1 MRTAVFFE
9 RDGILNHAPADRF
22 RISPPTLEQFRINP
36 AAIRPLSILKK
47 AGFLLIAT
55 TNQPGLSRGYQS
67 RRELDL
73 MHAALLRKLALDDIF
88 VCPHDEMDQCPCRK
102 PKPGLLIEAAFKWHL
117 DLEHSFVVSE
127 KWQDA
132 KAAHVAGCR
141 SILIRSPL
149 NGSDHHDFVSPN
161 LFSVV
166 RRILRLCADSPA
178 PRSSRK
184 TKLAADRD

>member
-9 RDGILNHAPADRF
+9 RDGILNRAPSDRY
-22 RISPPTLEQFRINP
+22 RVSPATLVQFRIND
-36 AAIRPLSILKK
+36 AAIKPLRELKQ
-47 AGFLLIAT
+47 AGHLLIAT

-73 MHAALLRKLALDDIF
+73 MHEALVRRFSLDDIF
-88 VCPHDEMDQCPCRK
+88 VCPHDEMDECPCRK

-117 DLEHSFVVSE
+117 DLEHSFMVSE

-141 SILIRSPL
+141 SILVRSPL
-149 NGSDHHDFVSPN
+149 NGSDHHDFVLPN

-166 RRILRLCADSPA
+166 RKILRLH
-178 PRSSRK
+178 
-184 TKLAADRD
+184 RDTPSVPIRRRVKIHG